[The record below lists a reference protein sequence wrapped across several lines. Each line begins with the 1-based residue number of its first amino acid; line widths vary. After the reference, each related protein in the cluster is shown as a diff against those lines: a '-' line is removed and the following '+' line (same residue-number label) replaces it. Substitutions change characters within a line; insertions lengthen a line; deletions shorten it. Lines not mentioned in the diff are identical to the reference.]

1 MKTIFNPYLPSYE
14 YIPDGEPRV
23 FDDRLY
29 IYGSHD
35 RFGGDGYC
43 LNDYVCWSAPLA
55 DLSAWRFEG
64 TIYKKSQHPG
74 GAAALYAP
82 DAVRGADGR
91 YYLYYSAK
99 DSYKISVAIC
109 DTPAGKYE
117 YLGDVHAEDGHACG
131 TLPGEW
137 MEFDPAVLVD
147 TDGRVW
153 LYSGTGGKAEGP
165 EKNQHPAVGAFV
177 RELAPDMLTAKSE
190 GKIIMPREKHGLRKP
205 AFFEGSSIRKIGELY
220 YFVYAA
226 TDLSG
231 LHYCTSSRPDRDFV
245 YRGRIHSTSDFGLQ
259 GYGLSNPLYPVGNSH
274 GGLACL
280 NGQWFIFDHRMTNRT
295 LFSRQGVAEPVEI
308 QADGTIQQV
317 EATSCGL
324 SGGTMQAAGTIP
336 AYAACILMSQKL
348 LGIMQNPAAIPYITQ
363 DGGDRESGPTQ
374 YVSNIRNGSIVG
386 FRYFVDGSGVGKIT
400 VKVRGKAE
408 GVIRIHTDLNKPPLT
423 AVQVHSVQN
432 GVWFDAGASI
442 SIAVKNFSLYFV
454 YAGKGMLQMQEFSL
468 I

>member
-131 TLPGEW
+131 
-137 MEFDPAVLVD
+137 
-147 TDGRVW
+147 R
-153 LYSGTGGKAEGP
+153 
-165 EKNQHPAVGAFV
+165 
-177 RELAPDMLTAKSE
+177 
-190 GKIIMPREKHGLRKP
+190 
-205 AFFEGSSIRKIGELY
+205 
-220 YFVYAA
+220 
-226 TDLSG
+226 
-231 LHYCTSSRPDRDFV
+231 
-245 YRGRIHSTSDFGLQ
+245 
-259 GYGLSNPLYPVGNSH
+259 
-274 GGLACL
+274 
-280 NGQWFIFDHRMTNRT
+280 
-295 LFSRQGVAEPVEI
+295 
-308 QADGTIQQV
+308 
-317 EATSCGL
+317 
-324 SGGTMQAAGTIP
+324 
-336 AYAACILMSQKL
+336 
-348 LGIMQNPAAIPYITQ
+348 
-363 DGGDRESGPTQ
+363 
-374 YVSNIRNGSIVG
+374 
-386 FRYFVDGSGVGKIT
+386 VDGI
-400 VKVRGKAE
+400 
-408 GVIRIHTDLNKPPLT
+408 
-423 AVQVHSVQN
+423 
-432 GVWFDAGASI
+432 
-442 SIAVKNFSLYFV
+442 
-454 YAGKGMLQMQEFSL
+454 
-468 I
+468 